1 MQNLFFYR
9 PDAIPSIPNQQ
20 CKCQGLCCNVGAAAY
35 DVGYDR
41 EAGNGTA
48 NGRPAGNTDVTGCGG
63 MTQL

>member
-1 MQNLFFYR
+1 
-9 PDAIPSIPNQQ
+9 
-20 CKCQGLCCNVGAAAY
+20 LCCNVGAAAY